1 MTRPETFSRALH
13 EARSAGGVKGDYQ
26 PESVPSVDVSVVIP
40 AYNEEGALVDSV
52 RDVHRVLSQLP
63 LSYEVIVVNDGST
76 DGTAR
81 EAEKTD
87 ARVIH
92 LRTNQGYGA
101 ALKKG
106 IAAGNSTWIA
116 ITDCDGTYPAEAL
129 VRMLELARSADMVV
143 ADRGKA
149 AKNVPLIRRPGKFL
163 LNKLACY
170 LVQREISDLNSGMR
184 VFRRSSLEPFIPLL
198 PDGFSFTTTITL
210 AMICSNLE
218 VVYEPITYGRRV
230 GRSKIRPTDM
240 FSFVLLV
247 LRVIVLF
254 RPLRVFI
261 PLGALWIIAGLAKL
275 VYDIYLWNL
284 SESAVLALL
293 SGMMAWS
300 LGLMA
305 DMISRLHLRR

>member
-1 MTRPETFSRALH
+1 MKGND
-13 EARSAGGVKGDYQ
+13 EAEGVARF
-26 PESVPSVDVSVVIP
+26 DVSVVIP
-40 AYNEEGALVDSV
+40 AYNEEGAIVDGV
-52 RDVHRVLSQLP
+52 RDVHRVLSRLP
-63 LSYEVIVVNDGST
+63 LTYEVIVVDDGST

-92 LRTNQGYGA
+92 LKTNQGYGA

-106 IAAGNSTWIA
+106 IAAGDSTFVV
-116 ITDCDGTYPAEAL
+116 ITDSDGTYPAEAL
-129 VRMLELARSADMVV
+129 AGMLELAKSADMVV
-143 ADRGKA
+143 ADRGKG
-149 AKNVPLIRRPGKFL
+149 AKNIPLMRRPAKFV
-163 LNKLACY
+163 LNALACY
-170 LVQREISDLNSGMR
+170 LAQRKINDLNSGMR
-184 VFRRSSLEPFIPLL
+184 VFRRSSLERFIPLL

-210 AMICSNLE
+210 CMLCSNLE
-218 VVYEPITYGRRV
+218 VVYEPITYGRRI

-240 FSFVLLV
+240 FAFVLLV

-261 PLGALWIIAGLAKL
+261 PMGALWIIAGTAKL
-275 VYDIYLWNL
+275 AYDVYLWNL

-293 SGMMAWS
+293 AGMMAWS

-305 DMISRLHLRR
+305 DMISRLHLRK